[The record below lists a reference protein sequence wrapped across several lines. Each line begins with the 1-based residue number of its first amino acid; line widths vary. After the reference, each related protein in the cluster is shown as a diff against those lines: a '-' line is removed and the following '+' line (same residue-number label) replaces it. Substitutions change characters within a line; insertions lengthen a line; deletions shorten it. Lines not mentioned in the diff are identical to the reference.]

1 MLALSLS
8 WNFNKYK
15 DVKEQINEV
24 IEAGFKAV
32 ELNFSLTKKQVSQI
46 YKLSKKGLIKVLSCH
61 NFCPIPPGIPIK
73 KAMPDYYSLSSL
85 IEERRRLAI
94 KYTKNT
100 INTAHLFGAK
110 VVILHSGR
118 VEIPDSS
125 KQLMAFFAQGKN
137 DSPEFKKLADGLFQ
151 ERQAKK
157 KPYLDKVFQSIN
169 EVCAY
174 ARKKGV
180 KIALENRIYYP
191 EIPQL
196 DEFEL
201 LLNQTGAYF
210 WFDTGHSFIME
221 KLWSVKLTDYLRRF
235 SDKLVGLHL
244 HDVKLMQDHLAP
256 GKGEFNFSVLKPFIK
271 RDTIKVIEAH
281 APASVRELKKS
292 VEILNET
299 LN

>member
-1 MLALSLS
+1 MFALSLS
-8 WNFNKYK
+8 WNSNKYRDTK
-15 DVKEQINEV
+15 KQINEV

-32 ELNFSLTKKQVSQI
+32 ELNFSLTQKQVSVI
-46 YKLSKKGLIKVLSCH
+46 SKLNNLGIIKVVSCH

-100 INTAHLFGAK
+100 INTAYVLGAK
-110 VVILHSGR
+110 AVILHSGR
-118 VEIPDSS
+118 VEIPDTS
-125 KQLMAFFAQGKN
+125 KRLMALFAQGKSN
-137 DSPEFKKLADGLFQ
+137 SPEFKKLADCLYR
-151 ERQAKK
+151 ERQVRKK
-157 KPYLDKVFQSIN
+157 TYLEKIFQSIS

-174 ARKKGV
+174 ARKKSV

-210 WFDTGHSFIME
+210 WFDTGHGFIME
-221 KLWSVKLTDYLRRF
+221 KLWSVKVSDYLNRYG
-235 SDKLVGLHL
+235 SKLIGLHL

-256 GKGEFNFSVLKPFIK
+256 GKGEFDFSVLKPFIK
-271 RDTIKVIEAH
+271 QDTIKVIEAH
-281 APASVRELKKS
+281 APSTASDINKS
-292 VEILNET
+292 ISILNKS
-299 LN
+299 LS